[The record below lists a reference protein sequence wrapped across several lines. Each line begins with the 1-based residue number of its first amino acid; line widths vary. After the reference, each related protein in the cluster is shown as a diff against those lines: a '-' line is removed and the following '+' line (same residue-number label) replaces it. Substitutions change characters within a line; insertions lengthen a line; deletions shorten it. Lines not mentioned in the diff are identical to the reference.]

1 MCLFGNMLFLLYLCA
16 ILITFTDMTFSAQ
29 QIAMLLGGKI
39 TGDANR
45 QVWDVG
51 SIETAQEGQLTF
63 LCDAKYLSH
72 LPNTNASVV
81 LMTESIAFDGDTRA
95 TLIRVENARAAMGQ
109 LLALVAKA
117 MNPAKQGIEQP
128 SFVSEGVA
136 VPEDAYVG
144 AFAYIGKNVQ
154 LGKGVQIYPHT
165 YIGDNVKIGDHTIL
179 YSGVK
184 IYYNCQVGNDC
195 ILHAGVVV
203 GSDGFGFEPDAKG
216 VNQKLPQIGNVII
229 EDDVEIGANTTI
241 DRAMMGSTIV
251 RRNAKID
258 NLVQIGHNVEVGASD
273 FLCAQVGI
281 AGSSKIGSHCI
292 LAGQVGVAGHLEIA
306 DNCVFGAQSGIP
318 SSVRKPG
325 MYQGSPIIDAMNWR
339 RSVVGFKQLPELM
352 KKIQELEKKQ

>member
-1 MCLFGNMLFLLYLCA
+1 
-16 ILITFTDMTFSAQ
+16 
-29 QIAMLLGGKI
+29 MLLGGKI

-81 LMTESIAFDGDTRA
+81 LMTESIAFDGETRA

-128 SFVSEGVA
+128 SYISEGVA

>member
-1 MCLFGNMLFLLYLCA
+1 
-16 ILITFTDMTFSAQ
+16 
-29 QIAMLLGGKI
+29 MLLGGKI

-51 SIETAQEGQLTF
+51 SIETAQEGQLSF

-81 LMTESIAFDGDTRA
+81 LMTESIAFDGETRA

-128 SFVSEGVA
+128 SYISEGVA

-195 ILHAGVVV
+195 ILHAGAVV

>member
-1 MCLFGNMLFLLYLCA
+1 
-16 ILITFTDMTFSAQ
+16 MTFSAQ
-29 QIAMLLGGKI
+29 QIAALLGGKI
-39 TGDANR
+39 AGDANR

-51 SIETAQEGQLTF
+51 SIESAKEGQLTF
-63 LCDAKYLSH
+63 LCDAKYLPH
-72 LPNTNASVV
+72 LPQTGASVV
-81 LMTESIAFDGDTRA
+81 LMTDSIEFSGSTNA

-128 SFVSEGVA
+128 SFISEGVT

-165 YIGDNVKIGDHTIL
+165 YIGDNVRIGDNTIL

-184 IYYNCQVGNDC
+184 VYYNCVVGNDC
-195 ILHAGVVV
+195 ILHAGVVI

-229 EDDVEIGANTTI
+229 EDDVEIGANTTV

-251 RRNAKID
+251 HRNAKID
-258 NLVQIGHNVEVGASD
+258 NLVQVAHNVEVGEST

-281 AGSSKIGSHCI
+281 AGSSKIGGHCI

-306 DNCVFGAQSGIP
+306 DNCIFGAQSGIP
-318 SSVRKPG
+318 SHVRKAG

-339 RSVVGFKQLPELM
+339 RSIVGFKNLPDIM
-352 KKIQELEKKQ
+352 KRLQELEKKGN

>member
-1 MCLFGNMLFLLYLCA
+1 ME
-16 ILITFTDMTFSAQ
+16 FSAQ

-39 TGDANR
+39 IGDGNR
-45 QVWDVG
+45 KVSDVG
-51 SIETAQEGQLTF
+51 SIESAKEGQLTF
-63 LCDAKYLSH
+63 LCDAKYLPYLSS
-72 LPNTNASVV
+72 TGASVV
-81 LMTESIAFDGDTRA
+81 LMTDSIAFEGNTNA

-117 MNPAKQGIEQP
+117 MNPAKQGVEQP
-128 SFVSEGVA
+128 SYVSEGVA
-136 VPEDAYVG
+136 VPEDAYIG

-165 YIGDNVKIGDHTIL
+165 YIGDNVRIGDNTIL

-184 IYYNCQVGNDC
+184 IYYNCVVGNDC
-195 ILHAGVVV
+195 ILHAGVIV

-229 EDDVEIGANTTI
+229 EDDVEIGANTTV
-241 DRAMMGSTIV
+241 DRAMMGSTII

-258 NLVQIGHNVEVGASD
+258 NLVQVAHNVEVGEST
-273 FLCAQVGI
+273 FLCSQVGI
-281 AGSSKIGSHCI
+281 AGSSKIGAHCI

-318 SSVRKPG
+318 SSVRKAG

-339 RSVVGFKQLPELM
+339 RSVVGFKQLPDLM
-352 KKIQELEKKQ
+352 KKLQELEKKV

>member
-1 MCLFGNMLFLLYLCA
+1 ME
-16 ILITFTDMTFSAQ
+16 FSAQ

-39 TGDANR
+39 IGDGNR
-45 QVWDVG
+45 KVWDVG
-51 SIETAQEGQLTF
+51 SIESAKEGQLTF
-63 LCDAKYLSH
+63 LCDAKYLPYLSS
-72 LPNTNASVV
+72 TGASVV
-81 LMTESIAFDGDTRA
+81 LMTDSIAFEGETNA

-117 MNPAKQGIEQP
+117 MNPAKQGVEQP
-128 SFVSEGVA
+128 SYVSEGVA
-136 VPEDAYVG
+136 VPEDAYIG

-165 YIGDNVKIGDHTIL
+165 YIGDNVRIGDNTIL

-184 IYYNCQVGNDC
+184 VYYNCVVGSDC

-229 EDDVEIGANTTI
+229 EDDVEIGANTTV
-241 DRAMMGSTIV
+241 DRAMMGSTII

-258 NLVQIGHNVEVGASD
+258 NLVQVAHNVEVGEST
-273 FLCAQVGI
+273 FLCSQVGI
-281 AGSSKIGSHCI
+281 AGSSKIGAHCI

-318 SSVRKPG
+318 SSVRKAG

-339 RSVVGFKQLPELM
+339 RSVVGFKQLPDLM
-352 KKIQELEKKQ
+352 KKLQELEKKV

>member
-1 MCLFGNMLFLLYLCA
+1 
-16 ILITFTDMTFSAQ
+16 
-29 QIAMLLGGKI
+29 MLLGGKI

-81 LMTESIAFDGDTRA
+81 LMTESIAFDGETRA

-128 SFVSEGVA
+128 SYISEGVTI
-136 VPEDAYVG
+136 PEDAYVG

>member
-1 MCLFGNMLFLLYLCA
+1 ME
-16 ILITFTDMTFSAQ
+16 FSAQ
-29 QIAMLLGGKI
+29 QIAMLLGGKV

-45 QVWDVG
+45 KVSDVG
-51 SIETAQEGQLTF
+51 PIESAHEGQLSF
-63 LCDAKYLSH
+63 LCDAKYLPL
-72 LPNTNASVV
+72 LPQTGASVV
-81 LMTESIAFDGDTRA
+81 LMTESIAFDGETNA

-165 YIGDNVKIGDHTIL
+165 YIGDNVKIGDNTIL

-184 IYYNCQVGNDC
+184 VYYNCVIGNDC
-195 ILHAGVVV
+195 ILHAGVVI

-229 EDDVEIGANTTI
+229 EDDVEIGANTTV
-241 DRAMMGSTIV
+241 DRAMMGSTII
-251 RRNAKID
+251 RRNAKLD
-258 NLVQIGHNVEVGASD
+258 NLVQVAHNVEIGEST
-273 FLCAQVGI
+273 FMCAQVGV
-281 AGSSKIGSHCI
+281 AGSTKVGGHCI
-292 LAGQVGVAGHLEIA
+292 LAGQVGVAGHITIA
-306 DNCVFGAQSGIP
+306 DNCVFGAQSGIANH
-318 SSVRKPG
+318 VKKPG

-339 RSVVGFKQLPELM
+339 RSVVGFKQLPDLM
-352 KKIQELEKKQ
+352 KKIQELEKKQQ